1 MSSSENW
8 LCAMVEPFCH
18 PFAPPPPPPRAF
30 ILTEL
35 LDACVALAHVV
46 ALAAALYLVF
56 RRKLSG
62 PGLAVALTIEV
73 APYAIVAVTLVTAA
87 LGAPRLALLS
97 LITTLAFA
105 INAAR
110 GSCDAALAILGDAP
124 RSAYDGKVVWITG
137 ASQGLGEELALH
149 LASLG
154 AKLILSSRRLG
165 ALQAVCDACVD
176 AGAKDARAL
185 VLDARADPSELRSRA
200 DKALAMSH
208 LAKPRGGIDYVFHVA
223 GGSQHA
229 AAEDTDA
236 EVDRDMFELNV
247 LSAIA
252 ITKAA
257 LPSMLARK
265 RGTICVVGS
274 MAAKAPAPGQ
284 ATYAATKAAC
294 AAFHHSLRGEVADR
308 GVRVC
313 VAHPGPIATGLG
325 GQTRVVFGATLERSV
340 DTGSGGNLA
349 AMGSMGS
356 MGSDAAD
363 AEDVVPVFDQ
373 EAEARMKKENAKRLD
388 AGYVARKIAAGAALG
403 LDEVVLA
410 RQPIMLLRNFLQFI
424 PTVAHRVLCKVGPK
438 RARAA
443 REGTS
448 MYELK

>member
-1 MSSSENW
+1 
-8 LCAMVEPFCH
+8 
-18 PFAPPPPPPRAF
+18 
-30 ILTEL
+30 
-35 LDACVALAHVV
+35 
-46 ALAAALYLVF
+46 
-56 RRKLSG
+56 
-62 PGLAVALTIEV
+62 
-73 APYAIVAVTLVTAA
+73 
-87 LGAPRLALLS
+87 
-97 LITTLAFA
+97 
-105 INAAR
+105 
-110 GSCDAALAILGDAP
+110 

-325 GQTRVVFGATLERSV
+325 GQTRV
-340 DTGSGGNLA
+340 
-349 AMGSMGS
+349 
-356 MGSDAAD
+356 
-363 AEDVVPVFDQ
+363 
-373 EAEARMKKENAKRLD
+373 ARMKKENAKRLD